1 MFEGKNI
8 VIFAA
13 HPDDIECGMGAT
25 LNQLK
30 KYDPKIV
37 IFADTVQ
44 YNSDKIK
51 DECKNSMQ
59 TLGLDFKLYNFE
71 VDNLEKDKVEIRKI
85 IYSYKNMDI
94 IFGPSSLSQHQD
106 HRLIGQAID
115 DIMLE
120 KTIFFYEDIRSGQNE
135 KINFWNNVSEEDME
149 SKYRMIEKYNTQL
162 EKRHYMTKESFFTM
176 ARFRG
181 GQINIQ
187 FAEGF
192 EVKRLVRT

>member
-1 MFEGKNI
+1 
-8 VIFAA
+8 
-13 HPDDIECGMGAT
+13 
-25 LNQLK
+25 
-30 KYDPKIV
+30 
-37 IFADTVQ
+37 
-44 YNSDKIK
+44 
-51 DECKNSMQ
+51 
-59 TLGLDFKLYNFE
+59 
-71 VDNLEKDKVEIRKI
+71 
-85 IYSYKNMDI
+85 
-94 IFGPSSLSQHQD
+94 
-106 HRLIGQAID
+106 
-115 DIMLE
+115 MLE

-181 GQINIQ
+181 GQINKQ

>member
-94 IFGPSSLSQHQD
+94 IFGHSSLSQHQD

-120 KTIFFYEDIRSGQNE
+120 KQYFFMKILDLDKMKKLIFGI
-135 KINFWNNVSEEDME
+135 M
-149 SKYRMIEKYNTQL
+149 
-162 EKRHYMTKESFFTM
+162 
-176 ARFRG
+176 
-181 GQINIQ
+181 
-187 FAEGF
+187 
-192 EVKRLVRT
+192 LVRKTWNQSIG